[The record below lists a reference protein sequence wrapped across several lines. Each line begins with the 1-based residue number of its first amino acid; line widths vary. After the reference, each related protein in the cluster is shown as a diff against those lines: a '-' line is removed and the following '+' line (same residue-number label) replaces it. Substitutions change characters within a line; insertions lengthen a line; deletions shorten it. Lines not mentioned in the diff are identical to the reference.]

1 MKHKNKCTSEKGMC
15 VCHNFTLE
23 GLIFVP
29 CESCRGLAYDK
40 KKCGKLLFDEFS
52 TSALEKFKKPVMLK
66 EGEL

>member
-1 MKHKNKCTSEKGMC
+1 MC